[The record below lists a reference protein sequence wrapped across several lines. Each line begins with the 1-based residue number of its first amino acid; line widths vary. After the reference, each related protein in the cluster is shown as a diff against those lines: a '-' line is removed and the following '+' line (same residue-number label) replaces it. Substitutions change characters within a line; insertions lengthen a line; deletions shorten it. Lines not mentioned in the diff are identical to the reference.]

1 MVAARSLA
9 GLLALGLV
17 AAACGADEDASAE
30 DTVPTTAPEEGQ
42 QTTTTGASEDD
53 GEEGDD
59 PDTTEDGGD
68 AEGAAAP
75 FDEERCATNE
85 AMGTVTYI
93 SSFDFAASGGIVD
106 VIAAEAEGFFDEV
119 CLDVEI
125 QPGFVPSN
133 GQVVASG
140 QAQFSSAGSFGEL
153 VNSNVNGDA
162 GLVAI
167 GQYGH
172 TAIEALLVPA
182 DSEIETLADV
192 EGTTMGIKG
201 DVPYSLQV
209 MLADAG
215 VERGSY
221 EEILLDGFDPVAHLE
236 LGIDSLPVYKSNE
249 PAQLDAQGIEYRM
262 FDPLDEDIPASFG
275 IMFTSQSFL
284 DENPTVVQD
293 FMRASLKG
301 MEWAMENQ
309 EEAVAHCFDLIN
321 AAGNPNF
328 LAEEG
333 EGFRWTTESA
343 LIEDTTPE
351 GYAIGQLVTPRLG
364 DEIGALTEVGVFAE
378 EPDYE
383 SMFDTSVVD
392 ELIDGEG
399 DVSWP
404 GE

>member
-1 MVAARSLA
+1 M
-9 GLLALGLV
+9 ALGLV
-17 AAACGADEDASAE
+17 AAACGADEDASADSD
-30 DTVPTTAPEEGQ
+30 DTVATTAPEEGQ
-42 QTTTTGASEDD
+42 QTTTSAAE
-53 GEEGDD
+53 EEGS
-59 PDTTEDGGD
+59 DTTEGDSESDGD
-68 AEGAAAP
+68 AAAAP
-75 FDEERCATNE
+75 FDDERCATNE
-85 AMGTVTYI
+85 SMGTITYV

-133 GQVVASG
+133 GQIVASG

-182 DSEIETLADV
+182 DSEIQALSDV
-192 EGTTMGIKG
+192 AGTTMGIKG
-201 DVPYSLQV
+201 DVPYSLQI

-249 PAQLDAQGIEYRM
+249 PAQLDAQGIEYRL
-262 FDPLDEDIPASFG
+262 FDPLDEEIPASFG

-309 EEAVAHCFDLIN
+309 EDAVAHCFELIN

-343 LIEDTTPE
+343 LIEETTPE
-351 GYAIGQLVTPRLG
+351 GYAVGQLVTPRLG
-364 DEIGALTEVGVFAE
+364 EEVDALTEVGVFAE
-378 EPDYE
+378 QPDHE

-392 ELIDGEG
+392 DLVDSEGEL
-399 DVSWP
+399 SWP